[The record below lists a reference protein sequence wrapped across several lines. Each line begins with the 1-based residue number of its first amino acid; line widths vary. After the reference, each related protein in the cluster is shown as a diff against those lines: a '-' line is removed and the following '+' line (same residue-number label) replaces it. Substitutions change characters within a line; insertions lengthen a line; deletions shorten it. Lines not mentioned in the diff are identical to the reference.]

1 MTMYVTATDKFFSKH
16 LGKISKLVYVC
27 ETSSDMDKVFKLIA
41 NRHDLKY
48 ITPRTTKP
56 RWSSRYYD
64 ISWRD
69 VAGNKISEP
78 K

>member
-1 MTMYVTATDKFFSKH
+1 MYITATDKFFSQH

-27 ETSSDMDKVFKLIA
+27 ETSNDMDKVMAMISDRK
-41 NRHDLKY
+41 DLKY

-56 RWSSRYYD
+56 RWSSKYYD

-69 VAGNKISEP
+69 TAGNKISEP

>member
-1 MTMYVTATDKFFSKH
+1 MTFYVTATDKFFSKH

-27 ETSSDMDKVFKLIA
+27 ETSQDMSDVMKLTE
-41 NRHDLKY
+41 NREDLKY

-64 ISWRD
+64 ISWRNVKGD
-69 VAGNKISEP
+69 KIAEP

>member
-1 MTMYVTATDKFFSKH
+1 MTMYVTATDKFFSQH

-27 ETSSDMDKVFKLIA
+27 ETANDMYSVMKMIEH
-41 NRHDLKY
+41 RHDLKY

-69 VAGNKISEP
+69 AKGDKISEP